1 MSYLPTSSPK
11 RWVPDQHLAL
21 VYPKALRTHRRVSRH
36 QHVVSDQR
44 YAVSMRTPAKAVPL
58 MLARS
63 AKPSWHSLGTIATQA
78 GRKPWGGVSS
88 ERPQIIVES
97 DEAPASTV
105 VYVVIDRAPAFPWQ
119 WMRRFL
125 QCSREKVDGLRSYE
139 CKLFRFLVNTILGL
153 VVALI
158 GLSLLYWVLL

>member
-1 MSYLPTSSPK
+1 M
-11 RWVPDQHLAL
+11 
-21 VYPKALRTHRRVSRH
+21 
-36 QHVVSDQR
+36 
-44 YAVSMRTPAKAVPL
+44 PL
-58 MLARS
+58 LLARS
-63 AKPSWHSLGTIATQA
+63 VKPSWHSLGTLVTQA
-78 GRKPWGGVSS
+78 PILTGGQLGGLASF
-88 ERPQIIVES
+88 ERPQIVVEGE
-97 DEAPASTV
+97 EAQASTV

-119 WMRRFL
+119 RVIRFL